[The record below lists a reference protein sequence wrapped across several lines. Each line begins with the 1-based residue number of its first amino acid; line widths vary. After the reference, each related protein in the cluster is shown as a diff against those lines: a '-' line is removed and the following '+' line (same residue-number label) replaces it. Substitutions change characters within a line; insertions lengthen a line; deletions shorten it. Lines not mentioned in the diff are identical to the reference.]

1 MRFVALDL
9 WLHMSG
15 ALICDFMSFDFENMK
30 IQFCLLYD
38 FCL

>member
-15 ALICDFMSFDFENMK
+15 ALICDFMSLDFENMK

>member
-15 ALICDFMSFDFENMK
+15 TLICDFMSFDFENMK